1 MITLAIP
8 VYNME
13 SLLGRCMDAMLSQTS
28 RDFEIV
34 LVDDGST
41 DSSPGLCD
49 GYAAAHPD
57 LIRVVHKP
65 NGGLSSARNAGI
77 DAARGEFIIFP
88 DPDDW
93 TEPQYVEHLLTL
105 QREHHADLV
114 CTGYF
119 VATDEASVPGSPEAG
134 VSVLSGRDARRGL
147 LLHPVMSGFAWNKL
161 YRLSIIREHDLRFL
175 DDVGTTEDL
184 DFAYR
189 YLAHAKTVCHAP
201 GLRTYHYYQ
210 RPGAATHSG
219 YSPKK
224 LGSIRTYE
232 KILADTSDPELADAA
247 REEICVTAVN
257 LLWAWEMGERTDR
270 AGRKALLGHIR
281 RQLPVHL
288 RSNRYGLGRK
298 LQAITAA
305 LSPKLFTRLKNAAQK

>member
-1 MITLAIP
+1 MLTFAIP

-13 SLLGRCMDAMLSQTS
+13 SLLERCMDTMLSQTC
-28 RDFEIV
+28 RDFEII

-41 DSSPGLCD
+41 DASPALCD
-49 GYAAAHPD
+49 AYAAAHPG

-77 DAARGEFIIFP
+77 DAARGEFIVFP

-93 TEPQYVEHLLTL
+93 VEPEYVRHLLQL
-105 QREHHADLV
+105 QREYDADLV
-114 CTGYF
+114 CTGYYI
-119 VATDEASVPGSPEAG
+119 ATDEASVPGSPEDD
-134 VSVLSGRDARRGL
+134 VSVLCGEDARKAL
-147 LLHPVMSGFAWNKL
+147 ILPPHMNGFAWNKL
-161 YRLSIIREHDLRFL
+161 YRLDIIREHGLRFL

-189 YLAHAKTVCHAP
+189 YLAYAKTVCHAP
-201 GLRTYHYYQ
+201 AYRTYHYYQ

-232 KILADTSDPELADAA
+232 KIADDTADPGLKKAA
-247 REEICVTAVN
+247 QEEICVTAVN
-257 LLWAWEMGERTDR
+257 LLWVWEMGDQTDKD
-270 AGRKALLGHIR
+270 GRRVLLRLIR
-281 RQLPVHL
+281 RYLPVHL
-288 RSNRYGLGRK
+288 KSNRYGLGRK
-298 LQAITAA
+298 LQALTAA
-305 LSPKLFTRLKNAAQK
+305 VSPKLFTRLKNAAQK

>member
-1 MITLAIP
+1 MLTLAIP

-13 SLLGRCMDAMLSQTS
+13 SLLVRCMDTMLAQTC
-28 RDFEIV
+28 RDFEI
-34 LVDDGST
+34 LLIDDGST
-41 DSSPGLCD
+41 DASPVLCD
-49 GYAAAHPD
+49 GYAAEHPGF
-57 LIRVVHKP
+57 IRVVHKP

-77 DAARGEFIIFP
+77 DAAKGEFIIFP

-105 QREHHADLV
+105 QREHDADLV

-119 VATDEASVPGSPEAG
+119 VADDSGSSPVSADTVP
-134 VSVLSGRDARRGL
+134 VVLSGPDAQRGL
-147 LLHPVMSGFAWNKL
+147 LLPPGLSGFAWNKL
-161 YRLSIIREHDLRFL
+161 YRLDIIRENGLRFL
-175 DDVGTTEDL
+175 DDVGVTEDL

-189 YLAHAKTVCHAP
+189 YLAHAKTVCYAP
-201 GLRTYHYYQ
+201 ALRTYHYYQ

-219 YSPKK
+219 YSSKK

-232 KILADTSDPELADAA
+232 KILADTDDRELADAA

-257 LLWAWEMGERTDR
+257 LLWAWEMGDRTDK

-281 RQLPVHL
+281 RQLSVHL
-288 RSNRYGLGRK
+288 KSNRYGLGRK
-298 LQAITAA
+298 LQALTAA
-305 LSPKLFTRLKNAAQK
+305 VSPKLFTRLKNAAQT